1 MHSADANPITR
12 VEDTSLPL
20 SGACPLNVRTAHRRI
35 KFRSCG
41 SPCHLLSTRSEA
53 SAVSS
58 VLSLIGLELLNL
70 RRGASGPSC
79 TAPSARLESST
90 QDRSERKFID

>member
-1 MHSADANPITR
+1 MRSADANPITR

-20 SGACPLNVRTAHRRI
+20 SGACPPNVRTAHRRI

-41 SPCHLLSTRSEA
+41 SPRHLLSTRSEA

-58 VLSLIGLELLNL
+58 VLSLIGLELLN
-70 RRGASGPSC
+70 PSEKRVRTVMYC
-79 TAPSARLESST
+79 TFCSARVFHTGSLGTESH
-90 QDRSERKFID
+90 